1 MTDTDV
7 SAESPP
13 PADAPAAGS
22 PPHGTSGAAG
32 APGSGK
38 AIKAAVSSIAD
49 GEQRQL
55 ARIEEIR
62 KRKPLLR
69 EHAITMSHGAGGK
82 QSHTLI
88 TALFADILQNPVLEQ
103 LGDQAV
109 LPIPGVDNLGLA
121 VTTDSFV
128 VSPLFFP
135 GGDIGE
141 LAINGTVNDLAVG
154 GATPAGIAAAFILE
168 EGLDV
173 ALLRRV
179 VESLR
184 AAADRAGVSVVTGD
198 TKVVPRGK
206 ADKLFITTT
215 GVGLVELPQ
224 RSAMGRVRAGDAV
237 LVSGAMGD
245 HGATVMLARGDV
257 DLEAEALRSDTM
269 PLHGLTRALLD
280 AVDVHFM
287 RDATRGGVAT
297 VLNEIAQSAAVGISM
312 DEDSL
317 PIHDEV
323 RGVAE
328 ILGID
333 ALYIANEGKLVAI
346 VAQADAE
353 RALEVMRSRP
363 EGKEAAIIGK
373 VLPEPE
379 GMVFI
384 ETVFGGTRVVDML
397 SGDPLPRIC

>member
-7 SAESPP
+7 TSESPP
-13 PADAPAAGS
+13 PDAPTAG
-22 PPHGTSGAAG
+22 SGAA
-32 APGSGK
+32 
-38 AIKAAVSSIAD
+38 IRAASARIAD
-49 GEQRQL
+49 PEQRVL
-55 ARIEEIR
+55 ERIAEMR
-62 KRKPLLR
+62 KRKPRMR
-69 EHAITMSHGAGGK
+69 EDAITMSHGAGGK

-88 TALFADILQNPVLEQ
+88 TALFADVLSNPVLDQ

-109 LPIPGVDNLGLA
+109 LPIPGVDTLGLA

-141 LAINGTVNDLAVG
+141 LAINGTINDLAVG
-154 GATPAGIAAAFILE
+154 GATPMGIAAAFILE

-173 ALLRRV
+173 DVLRRV
-179 VESLR
+179 VVSLR

-215 GVGLVELPQ
+215 GVGVVELPQ
-224 RSAMGRVRAGDAV
+224 RSAMARVRAGDTV

-257 DLEAEALRSDTM
+257 DLEAETLRSDTM
-269 PLHGLTRALLD
+269 ALHGLTRAVLD
-280 AVDVHFM
+280 AGVDVHFM
-287 RDATRGGVAT
+287 RDATRGGVGT
-297 VLNEIAQSAAVGISM
+297 VLNEIAQGAGVGISM

-317 PIHDEV
+317 PVHDPV

-328 ILGID
+328 ILGIEP
-333 ALYIANEGKLVAI
+333 LTMANEGKLVAI
-346 VAQADAE
+346 VAPDHAQH
-353 RALEVMRSRP
+353 ALEIMRSRP
-363 EGKEAAIIGK
+363 EGEEAAIIGK
-373 VLPEPE
+373 VLAEPE

-397 SGDPLPRIC
+397 QGDPLPRIC